1 MTDKS
6 KMTLIISVAVLLLIF
21 CLIKCAGGGDSNT
34 ITVQVL
40 EQPKSNPDISKSDV
54 NVYVENSGSMD
65 GYVNGPT
72 SFKDALYSYLQ
83 VIKDNE
89 SNKFTFNYVNT
100 SVHAVQNQDL
110 RNVVK
115 NLNTSSFISAG
126 GDRTSSDIANVL
138 KLVLD
143 NTKKNDVSLLV
154 SDFILSPGK
163 GKNASDYENDQ
174 KVTIRGLVSDF
185 KKKHTDLAIVVLQLY
200 SEFNGKYYNIQD
212 EPKSIKDK
220 RPYYIWIIG
229 DRNRVSK
236 IWEDRKYLRV
246 HDDDIIREFAVIT
259 GPVKLKSVVVDKF
272 GKKNNLIEKKMNSYD
287 FQLRVDCR
295 PLLLD
300 SIYLKD
306 VNNYKLNDENYKI
319 KKIKVLKDD
328 NEDYTNSILVYTNQP
343 RRMTGGE
350 KVSIKLNCSEP
361 PAWINDCNDDFGMDV
376 SAKGAMS
383 KTFGIKYILQGVY
396 DAFYP
401 NGKGTLV
408 DYKLNIK

>member
-1 MTDKS
+1 M
-6 KMTLIISVAVLLLIF
+6 
-21 CLIKCAGGGDSNT
+21 
-34 ITVQVL
+34 
-40 EQPKSNPDISKSDV
+40 
-54 NVYVENSGSMD
+54 
-65 GYVNGPT
+65 
-72 SFKDALYSYLQ
+72 
-83 VIKDNE
+83 
-89 SNKFTFNYVNT
+89 
-100 SVHAVQNQDL
+100 
-110 RNVVK
+110 
-115 NLNTSSFISAG
+115 
-126 GDRTSSDIANVL
+126 
-138 KLVLD
+138 
-143 NTKKNDVSLLV
+143 
-154 SDFILSPGK
+154 
-163 GKNASDYENDQ
+163 
-174 KVTIRGLVSDF
+174 
-185 KKKHTDLAIVVLQLY
+185 
-200 SEFNGKYYNIQD
+200 
-212 EPKSIKDK
+212 
-220 RPYYIWIIG
+220 
-229 DRNRVSK
+229 
-236 IWEDRKYLRV
+236 
-246 HDDDIIREFAVIT
+246 
-259 GPVKLKSVVVDKF
+259 VDKF